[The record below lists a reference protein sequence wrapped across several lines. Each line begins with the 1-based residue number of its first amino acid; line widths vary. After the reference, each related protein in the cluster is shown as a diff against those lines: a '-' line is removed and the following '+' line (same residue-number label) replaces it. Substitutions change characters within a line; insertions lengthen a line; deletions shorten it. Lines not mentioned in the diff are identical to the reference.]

1 MKRSESLQ
9 CCSDPVLGDYYPNSR
24 RNPHPNA
31 CLSPAQQ
38 ATILRGDLMC
48 VKDVFLVI
56 VILFVCSIVLSCSD
70 NDGSNRVRFI
80 GWAVGSSYVLH
91 TQDGGTNWTRQ
102 GDSQQFADADF
113 QDICILDKENAL
125 LIGAQSNVA
134 CAYRTENG
142 GTTWTLARTDPEN
155 CSYYNGG
162 FVLDKDNIWI
172 VGDQG
177 TIYYVTDMGTSWTK
191 MDVPEEYQETH
202 FNRVCAKSKEDIWIA
217 TDNYISDNYP
227 ILLHTTN
234 GGVTLEK
241 LNPLKDLKIIASQ
254 QGHYL
259 GIQIVENS
267 IWAVGGFGQYVIR
280 SGDYGVTW
288 ADITAAPSDS
298 DANGIFP
305 FNETDAY
312 LVTDYGGMYSTID
325 AGKTWTQHDVQT
337 INFLTGIASL
347 KTTNIWVSGTPGGG
361 GGGDHA
367 VIKYSSDGG
376 QSWHD
381 QTPQVLKDNPGVPM
395 YKIRFISSQ

>member
-1 MKRSESLQ
+1 
-9 CCSDPVLGDYYPNSR
+9 
-24 RNPHPNA
+24 
-31 CLSPAQQ
+31 
-38 ATILRGDLMC
+38 
-48 VKDVFLVI
+48 
-56 VILFVCSIVLSCSD
+56 
-70 NDGSNRVRFI
+70 
-80 GWAVGSSYVLH
+80 
-91 TQDGGTNWTRQ
+91 
-102 GDSQQFADADF
+102 
-113 QDICILDKENAL
+113 
-125 LIGAQSNVA
+125 
-134 CAYRTENG
+134 
-142 GTTWTLARTDPEN
+142 
-155 CSYYNGG
+155 
-162 FVLDKDNIWI
+162 
-172 VGDQG
+172 
-177 TIYYVTDMGTSWTK
+177 
-191 MDVPEEYQETH
+191 
-202 FNRVCAKSKEDIWIA
+202 
-217 TDNYISDNYP
+217 
-227 ILLHTTN
+227 
-234 GGVTLEK
+234 